1 MTRLA
6 PPVRRI
12 ASVAVL
18 IGLVVLLVVG
28 GILPLIQ
35 DTASLA
41 DDRAAAHQEI
51 ARTRSFAR
59 TGPTLGEAV
68 KELESAPIWSQLLT
82 GDSRSAVEA
91 ALFTQVRSYFAAGAA
106 IQNVEPLPPLT
117 RDGLTRVGVRVHG
130 SMTIDAVRHF
140 VERVESSPQL
150 LRFGAL
156 TITAPPVQSTLG
168 PAQNET
174 LSLRAEVYGWTR
186 APEAST

>member
-1 MTRLA
+1 VTRLP
-6 PPVRRI
+6 PPVRRVAAVSVLLGLI
-12 ASVAVL
+12 A
-18 IGLVVLLVVG
+18 LLVVG
-28 GILPLIQ
+28 GLLPLAR
-35 DTASLA
+35 DTTSLA
-41 DDRAAAHQEI
+41 ADRAAAHQEI
-51 ARTRSFAR
+51 ARARSFAK
-59 TGPTLGEAV
+59 TAPTLAEAV

-91 ALFTQVRSYFAAGAA
+91 ALYSQVRSYFAAGAS

-150 LRFGAL
+150 LRLGAL

-168 PAQNET
+168 LAQNET
-174 LSLRAEVYGWTR
+174 LTLRAEVYGWTK